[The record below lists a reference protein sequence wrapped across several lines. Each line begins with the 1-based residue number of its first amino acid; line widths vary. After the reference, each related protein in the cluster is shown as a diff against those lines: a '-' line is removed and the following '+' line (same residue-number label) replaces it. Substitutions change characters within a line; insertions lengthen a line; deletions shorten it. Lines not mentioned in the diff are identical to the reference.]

1 MTRQRERGSSAANS
15 DVKQLPSDFSFD
27 ALGIDELGTMFTTLG
42 SGSGGLGMS
51 IGSRGNSGGPF
62 AMRYQ
67 TPSPIVSESSAAA
80 ALSPP
85 AAVEAQRSGEM
96 AVVPLFRRDSAEAAR
111 EMVRTASDA
120 ARELGSSAAAT
131 GGTTSTA
138 AIAPAATRAA
148 PAARA
153 VAIAPLRAPQQSS
166 QPKYVLSPAVIAAA
180 AAAAEALSMANEEEP
195 SIGPDGKPIVR
206 KQRKNMREKQ
216 RREEVSASFNALTEL
231 LDLQTTTKFKCNKV
245 TVLTTAVAEIEAL
258 RVATAQQQREI
269 ADLRS
274 RLDAAGDGGGGG
286 GRQRPPAQ
294 QQQQRQRQRQQ
305 QQQSQSQSQSQQR
318 PALNKSLGSDDDMR
332 AVLADLAASGSPT
345 SQETSSAFL

>member
-27 ALGIDELGTMFTTLG
+27 ELGIDELGTMFTSLG

-62 AMRYQ
+62 AMRMG
-67 TPSPIVSESSAAA
+67 TPSPIGSESAAAA

-85 AAVEAQRSGEM
+85 AAVEAQRSGDM

-120 ARELGSSAAAT
+120 ARGLGSSSAKS

-138 AIAPAATRAA
+138 AIAPAAARAA
-148 PAARA
+148 PAARV
-153 VAIAPLRAPQQSS
+153 VATAPPRAPQRSS

-269 ADLRS
+269 AELRAQ
-274 RLDAAGDGGGGG
+274 LAAAGGGCGGG

-294 QQQQRQRQRQQ
+294 QARPPAQQQQQQRQRQRQRQ
-305 QQQSQSQSQSQQR
+305 QQSQQR
-318 PALNKSLGSDDDMR
+318 PALKQSLGSDDDMR
-332 AVLADLAASGSPT
+332 AVIADLAASGSL
-345 SQETSSAFL
+345 SSYGT